1 MLYVD
6 LTKLFPFKQTT
17 FKQSTFSQFQKPQP
31 GKPKMK
37 KQNKSL
43 FITIVLTIY
52 YPIVCYAYV
61 DLAKLFTL
69 KQTTF
74 NLRSLFCA

>member
-1 MLYVD
+1 M
-6 LTKLFPFKQTT
+6 KQHQYRAVRRISTG
-17 FKQSTFSQFQKPQP
+17 TFSQFQKPQP

-43 FITIVLTIY
+43 FITIVLIIY